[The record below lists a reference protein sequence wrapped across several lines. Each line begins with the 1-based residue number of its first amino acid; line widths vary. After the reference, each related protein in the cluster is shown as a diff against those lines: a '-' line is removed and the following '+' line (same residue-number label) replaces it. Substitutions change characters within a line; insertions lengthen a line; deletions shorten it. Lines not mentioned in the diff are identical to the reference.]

1 MDKKNTRN
9 ETYDKAEALRDLP
22 GASIDYADDV
32 KATDAEEKERTKTL
46 NNNPRNNDLK
56 MP

>member
-22 GASIDYADDV
+22 GASIDYADDE
-32 KATDAEEKERTKTL
+32 KATNAEEKERTKTL